1 MKHALAIAACMLALA
16 ACQPAAA
23 PAPDA
28 KPPGEVSAAPTASP
42 ACAASADLA
51 WPAEL
56 TASAIVTGP
65 SCEKAAVLL
74 VVRNDDQDPLLVWSS
89 PTSDVF
95 GLDDKSD
102 AAGMTTGLKE
112 WLNQA
117 SNNMPSS
124 SKLPEWKAGAE
135 APGEPASEFPFHVE
149 EWMDRE
155 TYEAIRMEDLVTFM
169 FPQGRESAAVFVYR
183 DLQLEPVGIQQ
194 FPG

>member
-1 MKHALAIAACMLALA
+1 MKTLLATASLLALA

-23 PAPDA
+23 PGPEA
-28 KPPGEVSAAPTASP
+28 KPPADAAAAP
-42 ACAASADLA
+42 ASAGCSASAELA

-56 TASAIVTGP
+56 TASAIATGP

-74 VVRNDDQDPLLVWSS
+74 VVRNDEKDPLLVWSS

-95 GLDDKSD
+95 GLYDRTDS
-102 AAGMTTGLKE
+102 AAMTAGLKE
-112 WLNQA
+112 WIDQA

-135 APGEPASEFPFHVE
+135 SPGDAASEFPFHVE
-149 EWMDRE
+149 EWMDRD
-155 TYEAIRMEDLVTFM
+155 TYEAIRKEDLVTFM

-183 DLQLEPVGIQQ
+183 DLQIEPVGIQQ

>member
-1 MKHALAIAACMLALA
+1 MRTLLTAFSLLALA

-23 PAPDA
+23 PVPDA
-28 KPPGEVSAAPTASP
+28 KAPADTATAP
-42 ACAASADLA
+42 ASAGCSASAELA

-56 TASAIVTGP
+56 TASAITTGP

-74 VVRNDDQDPLLVWSS
+74 VVRNDEQDPLLVWSS

-95 GLDDKSD
+95 SLYDRTN
-102 AAGMTTGLKE
+102 AAGMTAGLKE
-112 WLNQA
+112 WLDQA

-135 APGEPASEFPFHVE
+135 SPGDAGSEFPFHVE

-155 TYEAIRMEDLVTFM
+155 TYEAIRKEDLVTFM

-183 DLQLEPVGIQQ
+183 DLRVEPVGIQQ